1 MEMTEEEFDTRY
13 KAALDSVLE
22 AMAEN
27 SEVDV
32 KQFYSLACVL
42 ENISFFS
49 PVFYGIIQN
58 AKKK

>member
-13 KAALDSVLE
+13 KAALDNFLE

-27 SEVDV
+27 SEVDL
-32 KQFYSLACVL
+32 KRFYSMACIL
-42 ENISFFS
+42 ENLSFFS
-49 PVFYGIIQN
+49 PGLYGVLQN